1 MVVEKRSMNLSNS
14 SPTPEPFSDALERLG
29 GDREL
34 LQTMAVIFVDDAPE
48 LLERLQHE
56 VAQPD
61 FPAAARTA
69 HSLKGLIVTYD
80 TDYAG
85 VILQELVEALRDQD
99 APRVN
104 QLMPKTQR
112 VTEDLIGQCRALTE

>member
-1 MVVEKRSMNLSNS
+1 MNLSDP
-14 SPTPEPFSDALERLG
+14 SPTPEPFSAALQRLG

-48 LLERLQHE
+48 LLARLQRE
-56 VAQPD
+56 VAARD
-61 FPAAARTA
+61 FPTAARTA

-85 VILQELVEALRDQD
+85 VVLQELVEALREEDG
-99 APRVN
+99 ARVN
-104 QLMPKTQR
+104 LLMPKTER
-112 VTEDLIGQCRALTE
+112 VTEQLIGQCRALTE

>member
-1 MVVEKRSMNLSNS
+1 MNLSNS

-48 LLERLQHE
+48 LLERLQRE
-56 VAQPD
+56 VAEPD

-69 HSLKGLIVTYD
+69 HSLKGLVVTYD

-85 VILQELVEALRDQD
+85 VILQELVEALREEDGL
-99 APRVN
+99 RIK
-104 QLMPKTQR
+104 QLMPKAQG
-112 VTEDLIGQCRALTE
+112 VTEELIGQCRALTE